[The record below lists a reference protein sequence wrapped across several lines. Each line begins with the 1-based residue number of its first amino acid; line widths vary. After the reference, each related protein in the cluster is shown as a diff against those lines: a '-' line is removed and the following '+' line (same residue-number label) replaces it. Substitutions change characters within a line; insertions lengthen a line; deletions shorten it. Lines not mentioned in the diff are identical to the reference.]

1 MGEKFDQAA
10 YVAAYNKENYSRI
23 EMKVP
28 KELKENWEHK
38 AEAAG
43 MSLTAWIRNAANDA
57 HVIPS
62 PDADQE
68 SLLMAWIDAAN
79 GYYSNVV
86 AHAEGFYEHSE
97 DFKLVFNCDHSQLY
111 RSLLHFCADNGFL
124 VISTNPGTFSTV
136 VRIETK

>member
-1 MGEKFDQAA
+1 MAEKFDQAA
-10 YVAAYNKENYSRI
+10 YVAAYNKEKYSRI

-28 KELKENWEHK
+28 KEIKENWEHK

-62 PDADQE
+62 SDADQE
-68 SLLMAWIDAAN
+68 SLLMAWIGAAN

-86 AHAEGFYEHSE
+86 AYSESFYDHAK
-97 DFKLVFNCDHSQLY
+97 DLKLVFNRDHSKLY
-111 RSLLHFCADNGFL
+111 RSLLHFCADNGIL

-136 VRIETK
+136 VRIKTK

>member
-1 MGEKFDQAA
+1 MAEKFDQAA
-10 YVAAYNKENYSRI
+10 YTAAYNKNYSRI

-38 AEAAG
+38 AEVAG

-68 SLLMAWIDAAN
+68 SLLMAWVDAAN
-79 GYYSNVV
+79 GYYNNVTP
-86 AHAEGFYEHSE
+86 HAEGFYDHAR
-97 DFKLVFNCDHSQLY
+97 DLKLVFNAIT
-111 RSLLHFCADNGFL
+111 RSFTGA
-124 VISTNPGTFSTV
+124 FSTFAQTTGSSSSR
-136 VRIETK
+136 RIRRRSRRS

>member
-1 MGEKFDQAA
+1 MSEKFNQSE
-10 YVAAYNKENYSRI
+10 YIAAYNKANYSRI

-62 PDADQE
+62 PSADQY
-68 SLLMAWIDAAN
+68 SLLMSWIDSAN
-79 GYYSNVV
+79 GYHNNVTP
-86 AHAEGFYEHSE
+86 HAEGFYEHSR
-97 DFKLVFNCDHSQLY
+97 DIKIIFNRDHSKLY
-111 RSLLHFCADNGFL
+111 RSLLHFCADNGIL
-124 VISTNPGTFSTV
+124 VLSTNPGTFSTV
-136 VRIETK
+136 IRIETK

>member
-1 MGEKFDQAA
+1 MSEKFDQSA
-10 YVAAYNKENYSRI
+10 YIAAYNKENYSRI

-79 GYYSNVV
+79 GYYCNVIPY
-86 AHAEGFYEHSE
+86 AE
-97 DFKLVFNCDHSQLY
+97 DFYDHARDLKLVFNRDNSRFY
-111 RSLLHFCADNGFL
+111 RSLLHFCADNGIL
-124 VISTNPGTFSTV
+124 VISTNPATLSTV
-136 VRIETK
+136 VRIKTK

>member
-1 MGEKFDQAA
+1 MAEKFDPAA
-10 YVAAYNKENYSRI
+10 YTAAYNKKNYARI

-28 KELKENWEHK
+28 KELKENWEYK

-62 PDADQE
+62 PGADQE
-68 SLLMAWIDAAN
+68 ALLMAWIDAAN
-79 GYYSNVV
+79 GYYNNVV
-86 AHAEGFYEHSE
+86 AYDDGFYDHAR
-97 DFKLVFNCDHSQLY
+97 DLKLVFNRDHSKFY
-111 RSLLHFCADNGFL
+111 RSLLHFCADNGIL
-124 VISTNPGTFSTV
+124 VISTNPATFSTV

>member
-1 MGEKFDQAA
+1 MSEKFNQNE
-10 YVAAYNKENYSRI
+10 YIAAYNKANYSRI

-43 MSLTAWIRNAANDA
+43 MSLTAWLRNAANDA

-79 GYYSNVV
+79 GYYSNVI
-86 AHAEGFYEHSE
+86 AYSEGFYDHAR
-97 DFKLVFNCDHSQLY
+97 DFKLVFNRDHSKLY
-111 RSLLHFCADNGFL
+111 RSLLHFCADNGIL
-124 VISTNPGTFSTV
+124 IISTNPATFSTV

>member
-1 MGEKFDQAA
+1 MSEKFNQNE
-10 YVAAYNKENYSRI
+10 YIAAYNKANYSRI

-43 MSLTAWIRNAANDA
+43 MSLTAWLRNAANDA
-57 HVIPS
+57 HAIPS

-79 GYYSNVV
+79 GYYSNVI
-86 AHAEGFYEHSE
+86 AYSEGFYDHAR
-97 DFKLVFNCDHSQLY
+97 DFKLVFNRDHSKLY
-111 RSLLHFCADNGFL
+111 RSLLHFCADNGIL
-124 VISTNPGTFSTV
+124 IISTNPATFSTV